1 MAHNFKKV
9 QSTAIS
15 KPIASIFRCAA
26 PYLLFPCGLLKIL
39 RSSAACFKYNLKT
52 PLLLIVLFLFSFQ
65 FGIAQVANGLLKCN
79 NETFK
84 LLKEVSASPASKG
97 EILLSI
103 TTHQDLGWVD
113 EVEKCIMLRDTLWMT
128 PFLNRLKNEPGFKMD
143 IEQTSIVVEYLI
155 RHPERKAE
163 IQKGLDDGRILIGA
177 TYTQPYE
184 ELFSGESLIRQLYL
198 GKKWLADNFNGYTSD
213 TYYNSDVPGRTLQ
226 MSQILAKSG
235 VKNMFVSRHEKGVFN
250 WYSPDSSKVTM
261 FSSGHYIEF
270 YNILAK
276 ENDAAI
282 TEMAKEVLFWA
293 AYYNQNSPRVII
305 PALLNYEFGWGQKPV
320 QNCDPFINLWNSI
333 SSIENENGER
343 VKIILPPFKYG
354 NMNSCLNTIRENS
367 DKIKPIS
374 GERPDVWLYIHGP
387 SHHFAISASREADIL
402 LPDAEKFAAINGVL
416 EGNFRNYDV
425 TKFNDAWQ
433 AKIYPDH
440 GWGGKGGEITDRL
453 FLSKFVKARED
464 ATQLLGEALQRIA
477 SKIDYKGTAVP
488 LVVFNGLN
496 WKRNDPVSFSC
507 TFNKGEAFGVN
518 LFDSA
523 KKPVKIQL
531 RNLQYF
537 GDHSLKS
544 CEVSFIASDIPSVG
558 YSTFYVEASN
568 KSDDLKT
575 SAMNPDFEN
584 NFFSIRFGNGGI
596 ERLFDKSLGIEV
608 VDASKFKL
616 GEVFTMRSFGNGAGE
631 FSEVQQP
638 SMEEFDKAGNYATSW
653 EKIADG
659 PVFSSFK
666 FRQPVKYAIIEETII
681 VYHQIK
687 RIDFEIDL
695 KNWQGIL
702 YREFRVAFP
711 LNMTSPKITYE
722 VPMGVIEVG
731 KDELKGAAGNIY
743 LTDCKLI
750 HPRTMSDWVNAS
762 GSQFGATISSSVIG
776 FDYLDPTPNPTP
788 KTLIQNILMASRKS
802 CHGEGNDYIQLGDHH
817 FSFSLFVT
825 EPGWKNGFHEGKQAQ
840 NKLYPVFDPI
850 RAKESTLKES
860 QSFFSAT
867 GGLSLITAIKKCE
880 DDNAVI
886 LRIAE
891 MDGSSQKVNLGLFT
905 PALSLSKTNLIEQ
918 DSWNTGQ
925 SGKIL
930 HLEMG
935 KNSIETFKLEF
946 R

>member
-1 MAHNFKKV
+1 MKK
-9 QSTAIS
+9 
-15 KPIASIFRCAA
+15 
-26 PYLLFPCGLLKIL
+26 
-39 RSSAACFKYNLKT
+39 
-52 PLLLIVLFLFSFQ
+52 LLILILFSISTYKPVFSQ
-65 FGIAQVANGLLKCN
+65 VTNGILKCTS
-79 NETFK
+79 ETFK

-97 EILLSI
+97 EIRLSI

-143 IEQTSIVVEYLI
+143 IEQTSIVIEYLK
-155 RHPERKAE
+155 RHPERKPE

-184 ELFSGESLIRQLYL
+184 ELYSGESLIRQLYL
-198 GKKWLADNFNGYTSD
+198 GKKWLADNFNGYNSD

-235 VKNMFVSRHEKGVFN
+235 VNNMFVSRHEKGVFN

-276 ENDAAI
+276 ENSEAL

-293 AYYNQNSPRVII
+293 GYYNPDSKKVII

-320 QNCDPFINLWNSI
+320 QNCDPFIKLWNSI
-333 SSIENENGER
+333 SSIENESGER
-343 VKIILPPFKYG
+343 MKISLPPFKYG

-367 DKIKPIS
+367 HKIKSIS

-402 LPDAEKFAAINGVL
+402 LPDAEKFAAINSVL
-416 EGNFRNYDV
+416 EGNFRNYN
-425 TKFNDAWQ
+425 TNKFNEAWQ

-453 FLSKFVKARED
+453 FLSKFVKAKED
-464 ATQLLGEALQRIA
+464 ATALLADALQRIA
-477 SKIDYKGTAVP
+477 SKIAYKGAAVP

-496 WKRNDPVSFSC
+496 WKRNDPVSFEC

-523 KKPVKIQL
+523 KNLMKNQL
-531 RNLQYF
+531 SNLQYF

-558 YSTFYVEASN
+558 YSTFYVEAAT
-568 KSDDLKT
+568 KRDVLKALT
-575 SAMNPDFEN
+575 FNPDFEN
-584 NFFSIRFGNGGI
+584 KFFTIRFGNGGI
-596 ERLFDKSLGIEV
+596 EKLFDKSLGKEV

-616 GEVFTMRSFGNGAGE
+616 GEIFTMRSFGNGAGE

-638 SMEEFDKAGNYATSW
+638 SMEGFDKTGNYETTW
-653 EKIADG
+653 EKTTDG
-659 PVFSSFK
+659 PVFTSFK
-666 FRQPVKYAIIEETII
+666 FRQPVKYAIVEETVI

-695 KNWQGIL
+695 KNWEGIL
-702 YREFRVAFP
+702 YREFRAAFP

-722 VPMGVIEVG
+722 VPMGVVEVG
-731 KDELKGAAGNIY
+731 KDELKGPAGNIY

-776 FDYLDPTPNPTP
+776 FDYLDPTPNPGS
-788 KTLIQNILMASRKS
+788 KTLIQPILMASRKS
-802 CHGEGNDYIQLGDHH
+802 CHWEGNDYIQLGDHH
-817 FSFSLFVT
+817 FSFSLFVN
-825 EPGWKNGFHEGKQAQ
+825 EPGWKNGFNEGKQAQ
-840 NKLYPVFDPI
+840 NRLYPVFDPI
-850 RAKESTLKES
+850 RAKENPLKES
-860 QSFFSAT
+860 QSFFNTT
-867 GGLSLITAIKKCE
+867 GGLPLIAAIKKCE
-880 DDNAVI
+880 DDNSVI
-886 LRIAE
+886 IRMTEI
-891 MDGSSQKVNLGLFT
+891 DGKSQKVDLGLFA
-905 PALSLSKTNLIEQ
+905 PAISISRTNLIEQ
-918 DSWNTGQ
+918 EGRNINQTG
-925 SGKIL
+925 KVL

-935 KNSIETFKLEF
+935 KNSIETFKLQF

>member
-15 KPIASIFRCAA
+15 KPIASIFRCTA
-26 PYLLFPCGLLKIL
+26 PYLLFPCGLLQIL

-65 FGIAQVANGLLKCN
+65 FGIAQVTNGILKCN

-143 IEQTSIVVEYLI
+143 IEQTSIVVEYLK
-155 RHPERKAE
+155 RHPDRKAE

-235 VKNMFVSRHEKGVFN
+235 VNNMFVSRHEKGVFN

-293 AYYNQNSPRVII
+293 AYYNQNSPKVII

-343 VKIILPPFKYG
+343 VKITLPPFKYG

-402 LPDAEKFAAINGVL
+402 LPDAEKFSAINGVL

-425 TKFNDAWQ
+425 AKFNEAWQ
-433 AKIYPDH
+433 AKVYPDH

-464 ATQLLGEALQRIA
+464 ATQLLGEALERIA

-496 WKRNDPVSFSC
+496 WKRNDPVSFQC
-507 TFNKGEAFGVN
+507 TFNKGEAVGVN

-523 KKPVKIQL
+523 KKPVKNQL
-531 RNLQYF
+531 HNLQYF

-596 ERLFDKSLGIEV
+596 ERLFDKSLGTEV

-616 GEVFTMRSFGNGAGE
+616 GEIFTMRSFGNGAGE

-638 SMEEFDKAGNYATSW
+638 SMEEFDKTGNYATSW

-659 PVFSSFK
+659 PVFTSFK

-702 YREFRVAFP
+702 CREFRAAFP
-711 LNMTSPKITYE
+711 LNMSSPKISYE
-722 VPMGVIEVG
+722 VPMGVVEIG

-788 KTLIQNILMASRKS
+788 KTLIQPILMASRKS
-802 CHGEGNDYIQLGDHH
+802 CHWEGNDYIQVGDHH
-817 FSFSLFVT
+817 FSFSLFVN

-840 NKLYPVFDPI
+840 NRLYPVFDPI
-850 RAKESTLKES
+850 RAKESPLKES
-860 QSFFSAT
+860 QSFVTTS
-867 GGLSLITAIKKCE
+867 GGLSLLTAIKKCE
-880 DDNAVI
+880 DDNSLV
-886 LRIAE
+886 LRLAE
-891 MDGSSQKVNLGLFT
+891 MDGKTQKIDLGLFT
-905 PALSLSKTNLIEQ
+905 PALSVSKTNLIEQ
-918 DSWNTGQ
+918 DSKNTGQ
-925 SGKIL
+925 SGKVI
-930 HLEMG
+930 HLEVG
-935 KNSIETFKLEF
+935 KNSIGTFKLDF

>member
-1 MAHNFKKV
+1 MAHNFQKV
-9 QSTAIS
+9 QSTAIF
-15 KPIASIFRCAA
+15 SIKNNM
-26 PYLLFPCGLLKIL
+26 LTIL
-39 RSSAACFKYNLKT
+39 RLCDFASLRDLFRKSSISLTRYNLKKPT
-52 PLLLIVLFLFSFQ
+52 ILILLILCFCKPGFPQVTD
-65 FGIAQVANGLLKCN
+65 GILKCN

-84 LLKEVSASPASKG
+84 LLKEVSASPASRG

-143 IEQTSIVVEYLI
+143 IEQTSIIVEFLK
-155 RHPERKAE
+155 RHPERKTE
-163 IQKGLDDGRILIGA
+163 IQKGLDEGRILIGA

-198 GKKWLADNFNGYTSD
+198 GKKWLANNFNGYKSD

-235 VKNMFVSRHEKGVFN
+235 VHNMFVSRHEKGVFN

-276 ENDAAI
+276 ENNEAI

-293 AYYNQNSPRVII
+293 DYYKPNSKKVII

-333 SSIENENGER
+333 SFIENEKGEQI
-343 VKIILPPFKYG
+343 KISLPPFKYG
-354 NMNSCLNTIRENS
+354 NMNSCLNTMREYS
-367 DKIKPIS
+367 QKVKSIS

-416 EGNFRNYDV
+416 EGNFRNYNGE
-425 TKFNDAWQ
+425 KFNDAWQ

-464 ATQLLGEALQRIA
+464 ASALLNDALQRIA

-488 LVVFNGLN
+488 LVIFNGLN
-496 WKRNDPVSFSC
+496 WKRNDPVSFQC
-507 TFNKGEAFGVN
+507 TFNRGEAFGIN
-518 LFDSA
+518 LLNAA
-523 KKPVKIQL
+523 KNPVKYQL
-531 RNLQYF
+531 SQLNYF
-537 GDHSLKS
+537 DDQSLKS
-544 CEVSFIASDIPSVG
+544 CAISFIASDIPSVG
-558 YSTFYVEASN
+558 YSTFYVEAAK
-568 KSDDLKT
+568 KSEPTKT
-575 SAMNPDFEN
+575 SAFNPDFEN
-584 NFFSIRFGNGGI
+584 QFFSIRFGNGGI
-596 ERLFDKSLGIEV
+596 EKLFDKTLGKEV
-608 VDASKFKL
+608 IDVSKFKL

-638 SMEEFDKAGNYATSW
+638 SMEGFDKTGNYETTW
-653 EKIADG
+653 EKTADG
-659 PVFSSFK
+659 PVFTSFK
-666 FRQPVKYAIIEETII
+666 FRQPVRHAVIEETII
-681 VYHQIK
+681 VYHQVK

-695 KNWQGIL
+695 KNWEGIL
-702 YREFRVAFP
+702 YREFRLAFP
-711 LNMTSPKITYE
+711 LNITSPKINYE
-722 VPMGVIEVG
+722 VPMGVVEVG

-762 GSQFGATISSSVIG
+762 GNEFGATISSSVIG
-776 FDYLDPTPNPTP
+776 FDYLDPTPNPATT
-788 KTLIQNILMASRKS
+788 TLIQPILMASRKS

-817 FSFSLFVT
+817 FSFSLFINKQ
-825 EPGWKNGFHEGKQAQ
+825 GWENGLHEGKQAQ
-840 NKLYPVFDPI
+840 NKLYAVLDPI
-850 RAKESTLKES
+850 RAKESPLKES

-867 GGLSLITAIKKCE
+867 GSLPLITAIKKCE
-880 DDNAVI
+880 DDNSLI
-886 LRIAE
+886 IRIAE
-891 MDGSSQKVNLGLFT
+891 MGGKRQKIDLGLFT
-905 PALSLSKTNLIEQ
+905 PAQSILKTNLIEQ
-918 DSWNTGQ
+918 EGKDTGQ
-925 SGKIL
+925 NGQL
-930 HLEMG
+930 FHLDLG
-935 KNSIETFKLEF
+935 KNSIETFKLKF
-946 R
+946 